1 MKLNH
6 LIYSMCAFGLLLTSC
21 SQEDELQNSNSAQTI
36 QIKVSDNGM
45 TAGNPASR
53 ATTTGLVT
61 TFTGGD
67 EIGLYAVKDG
77 AVLSTCNN
85 LKLTFDGSSWSGLD
99 SNTKFDEGTTFYA
112 YYPYFADTEFSATDG
127 FKMLTAEW
135 NPATAENYDKS
146 DLMTAENVGMTV
158 TDGGF
163 TTTIDLKLNHAMSMV
178 ELTASS
184 GTSVT
189 YKFTNDGMA
198 DYTVSTGSGTP
209 VITLGSTVLNNIDKV
224 DGKYRVLVNPAT
236 TETLTVSLDGKTYAP
251 MSEVTWA
258 AGNYYTMSV
267 GSSSGAETVEN
278 YTLQVGDYLCA
289 DGTLISKDDAD
300 LASKVQNA
308 VGVVYYVGNAAPTVL
323 YGASYSDYTD
333 SDGLAK
339 GGFTHGLVIALDGTV
354 MAADSWGT
362 PMSDGGFLSYY
373 QQNQGVIAECS
384 PTNIKKNR
392 ILGYDNTATIRLL
405 NASEGCYQGL
415 INAINAAPAAP
426 SSTSGWFVPSNG
438 DQNEM
443 LTNTDALGTAFTAAG
458 HNLWESGVV
467 YLSSS
472 PTTDSKKKFTG
483 KFYGCDGSSIST
495 SYTLAETAHTLRF
508 ALAF

>member
-6 LIYSMCAFGLLLTSC
+6 FIYSMCAFGLLLASC
-21 SQEDELQNSNSAQTI
+21 SQEDELQDTTHAQSI
-36 QIKVSDNGM
+36 QIKVSDNGL
-45 TAGNPASR
+45 TSGNPESR

-61 TFTGGD
+61 TFTSGD

-77 AVLSTCNN
+77 AVVSTCNN
-85 LKLTFDGSSWSGLD
+85 LKLTYDGSSWSGLASD
-99 SNTKFDEGTTFYA
+99 SKFDEGTTFYA
-112 YYPYFADTEFSATDG
+112 YYPYSTDTEFSATDG
-127 FKMLTAEW
+127 FKTLAAGW
-135 NPATAENYDKS
+135 NPATAENYDKG

-178 ELTASS
+178 ELTANS

-198 DYTVSTGSGTP
+198 DYTVTTGGGTP
-209 VITLGSTVLNNIDKV
+209 IITLGDTELNNIDKV

-236 TETLTVSLDGKTYAP
+236 TETLSVSLDGKNYAP
-251 MSEVTWA
+251 TSDVTWA

-267 GSSSGAETVEN
+267 GSASGSETIEN

-289 DGTLISKDDAD
+289 DGTLLSKDDAGLVD
-300 LASKVQNA
+300 KVQNA
-308 VGVVYYVGNAAPTVL
+308 VGVVYYVGNASPTVL
-323 YGASYSDYTD
+323 YGSSYSDYAE

-339 GGFTHGLVIALDGTV
+339 GGFTHGLVVALDGTA
-354 MAADSWGT
+354 MEAGSWGT
-362 PMSDGGFLSYY
+362 AMSDGGFLSYY

-384 PTNIKKNR
+384 QTNIKKNR

-415 INAINAAPAAP
+415 INTLNAAPAAP

-458 HNLWESGVV
+458 KSLWESGVV

-472 PTTDSKKKFTG
+472 PTTDGKKKFTG
-483 KFYGCDGSSIST
+483 KFYGCDGSSITT